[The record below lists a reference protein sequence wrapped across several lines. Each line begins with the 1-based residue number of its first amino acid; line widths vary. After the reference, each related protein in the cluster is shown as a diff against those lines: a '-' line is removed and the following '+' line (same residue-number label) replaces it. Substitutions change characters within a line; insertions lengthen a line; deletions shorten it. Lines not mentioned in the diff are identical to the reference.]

1 MLESHLLSWTQQE
14 GKGERA
20 RERERGERRGGLT
33 AGGARRRDAMSRRS
47 GNPKKKKQR
56 LFVVGRRTV
65 DNEWDGLQHAAKATA
80 TQGRCQRIYVHTY
93 K

>member
-1 MLESHLLSWTQQE
+1 MLESHLLFWTQQE

-20 RERERGERRGGLT
+20 RERGERRGGLT

-47 GNPKKKKQR
+47 GNQKKG

-65 DNEWDGLQHAAKATA
+65 DNERDGLQHAAKTTA
-80 TQGRCQRIYVHTY
+80 TQGRWQRIYVHTY